1 MQGLT
6 TSYAFFNNIKLRF
19 FLNLKSLK
27 LFGLFGFIVSWAQQV
42 TTIIEL
48 NILTLCTIFLQM
60 RESNN
65 NNNNNNDS
73 NKEKNIYIRV
83 PQIWPSFF
91 NFSLTRK
98 FCSFW

>member
-1 MQGLT
+1 MALWKIENNEKT
-6 TSYAFFNNIKLRF
+6 MCKVSLLRMLFLIISNYVFFF
-19 FLNLKSLK
+19 NLKSLK

-48 NILTLCTIFLQM
+48 NILTLCTIFIQM
-60 RESNN
+60 RESN

-83 PQIWPSFF
+83 PQIWP
-91 NFSLTRK
+91 
-98 FCSFW
+98 